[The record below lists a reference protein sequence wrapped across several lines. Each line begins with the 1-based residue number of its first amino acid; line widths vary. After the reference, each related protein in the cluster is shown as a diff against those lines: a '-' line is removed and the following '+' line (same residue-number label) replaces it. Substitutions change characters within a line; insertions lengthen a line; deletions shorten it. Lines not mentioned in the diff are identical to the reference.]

1 MRCRNHTVLF
11 LFGKKNY
18 LKCCEIPMLMK
29 YLGDGMTTVLW
40 NCTEADGIKQKSEE
54 MNCVKIHLGNF
65 TNNTRYQ

>member
-1 MRCRNHTVLF
+1 
-11 LFGKKNY
+11 
-18 LKCCEIPMLMK
+18 MLMK